1 MLKKYIEF
9 LTESTDVYTSF
20 DTRAIK
26 ASVDWFDKQMKDV
39 VISTNAIDDFN
50 SYTYMFDNTPS
61 IIIGYVNK
69 QHMETAI
76 AVLGS
81 TIAVASK
88 EQNQKTLDEIIT
100 QYSEGYDCTAYT
112 VVNMLKT
119 VIENI

>member
-20 DTRAIK
+20 DARAIK

-39 VISTNAIDDFN
+39 VIGVDAIDNFS
-50 SYTYMFDNTPS
+50 SYTYGFTDAPS
-61 IIIGYVNK
+61 IIIGYVPRV
-69 QHMETAI
+69 QYETAI

-81 TIAVASK
+81 TIAVAGK

-100 QYSEGYDCTAYT
+100 QYSEGYDCNAYT
-112 VVNMLKT
+112 IVNMLKT
-119 VIENI
+119 IIENI